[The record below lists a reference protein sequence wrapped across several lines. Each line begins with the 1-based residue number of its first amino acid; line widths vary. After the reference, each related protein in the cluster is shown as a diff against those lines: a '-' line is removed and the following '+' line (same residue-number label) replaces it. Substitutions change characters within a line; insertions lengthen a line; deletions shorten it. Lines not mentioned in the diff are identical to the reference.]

1 MSMTMN
7 VVEAKVME
15 AKVPTKNTFVHFSD
29 ASKPM
34 GTAILTRAVSCPS
47 IMTDFEHPQRSRGS
61 SADQMLSF
69 SKASFVEDDN
79 CSAASTSGQESDDNS
94 QGADAES
101 TGTWSRHNSPLNLG
115 QGVAEIPA
123 LLSQSNSPVNT
134 GRGGAEPSSPLPEA
148 AGMHSPTKSP
158 QNLGSVFGVAIP
170 IMLTP
175 PVAPLPQTGPMHSV
189 DSVAVQVGQ
198 TIPASMQVSQM
209 GPMDVV
215 AVQVGQTVPM
225 HAADAVALQVG
236 QTGPLSMP
244 MPQTAPMHDVDAVTM
259 QVGQTMP
266 ASVPMPQTTPVPVQ
280 VGQTGPSSMPMPQT
294 APMHAMDAVAMQVGQ
309 TIPASMCMPKAT
321 PVPVQVPASMHLQQ
335 TAPMHAMD
343 AVAMQVGHTM
353 PASMSMPQSAPMHA
367 VDTLPVPLQASQTMP
382 AVLSAGLQPIQ
393 ASRPASKEPTQVVS
407 VGQASAGTQLQM
419 EKARTSKRQN
429 LTMQKRINKDLVV
442 AGRKNRFEVLKVAT
456 KNLDTM
462 NGVNLATAFHRI
474 AKGTTDE
481 VEAVSGSSAFASMLV
496 AAERYAEQELAL
508 FQIPLFAKLAKV
520 ATPRI
525 RSCQPYEVTN
535 LLWAFAEFYKFEQDA
550 AAELSTELRS
560 LLDGV
565 ADLFCGRA
573 AGEFKVQVL
582 TSALMSVSAIP
593 WDQSFSQTW
602 LFNTTFHELASRW
615 GKAHVAVA
623 LERLRVKCNHFCET
637 VLSSGSQKF
646 PTVVAELEAM
656 AAERASN
663 QLAAGRPA
671 QP

>member
-1 MSMTMN
+1 MQQN
-7 VVEAKVME
+7 K
-15 AKVPTKNTFVHFSD
+15 TK
-29 ASKPM
+29 
-34 GTAILTRAVSCPS
+34 RS
-47 IMTDFEHPQRSRGS
+47 I
-61 SADQMLSF
+61 
-69 SKASFVEDDN
+69 
-79 CSAASTSGQESDDNS
+79 
-94 QGADAES
+94 
-101 TGTWSRHNSPLNLG
+101 
-115 QGVAEIPA
+115 A
-123 LLSQSNSPVNT
+123 L
-134 GRGGAEPSSPLPEA
+134 
-148 AGMHSPTKSP
+148 
-158 QNLGSVFGVAIP
+158 
-170 IMLTP
+170 
-175 PVAPLPQTGPMHSV
+175 
-189 DSVAVQVGQ
+189 
-198 TIPASMQVSQM
+198 
-209 GPMDVV
+209 
-215 AVQVGQTVPM
+215 
-225 HAADAVALQVG
+225 
-236 QTGPLSMP
+236 
-244 MPQTAPMHDVDAVTM
+244 
-259 QVGQTMP
+259 
-266 ASVPMPQTTPVPVQ
+266 
-280 VGQTGPSSMPMPQT
+280 
-294 APMHAMDAVAMQVGQ
+294 
-309 TIPASMCMPKAT
+309 
-321 PVPVQVPASMHLQQ
+321 
-335 TAPMHAMD
+335 
-343 AVAMQVGHTM
+343 
-353 PASMSMPQSAPMHA
+353 
-367 VDTLPVPLQASQTMP
+367 
-382 AVLSAGLQPIQ
+382 
-393 ASRPASKEPTQVVS
+393 QVVS
-407 VGQASAGTQLQM
+407 VGQDSAGTQLQM
-419 EKARTSKRQN
+419 EKTRTSKRQN

-442 AGRKNRFEVLKVAT
+442 AGRKNGFEVLKVAT

-481 VEAVSGSSAFASMLV
+481 VEAVSGSSGFTSMLV
-496 AAERYAEQELAL
+496 AAERYAEQELTHRDGSLPANCCTIIAWSCAQLRL

-615 GKAHVAVA
+615 DEMAPQGKAHVAVA

>member
-1 MSMTMN
+1 MTMN
-7 VVEAKVME
+7 VAE

-47 IMTDFEHPQRSRGS
+47 IMTDFEHPRPRGS
-61 SADQMLSF
+61 SAEMLSF

-115 QGVAEIPA
+115 QRVAEIPA
-123 LLSQSNSPVNT
+123 LLSRSNSPVNM

-158 QNLGSVFGVAIP
+158 QNLGNVFGVAIP

-175 PVAPLPQTGPMHSV
+175 PVAPLPQTGPMHSM

-244 MPQTAPMHDVDAVTM
+244 MPQTAPMQAMDAVTM
-259 QVGQTMP
+259 HVGQTMP
-266 ASVPMPQTTPVPVQ
+266 ASMCMRQATPVPVQ
-280 VGQTGPSSMPMPQT
+280 VGQTVPASMPMPQT
-294 APMHAMDAVAMQVGQ
+294 APMHGMDAVTMQVGQ
-309 TIPASMCMPKAT
+309 AMT
-321 PVPVQVPASMHLQQ
+321 VPASMHMPQ

-367 VDTLPVPLQASQTMP
+367 VDTLPVPLQAAQTMP

-393 ASRPASKEPTQVVS
+393 ASRPASKETTQARFVD
-407 VGQASAGTQLQM
+407 VGISPNQGSILGFPSYM
-419 EKARTSKRQN
+419 
-429 LTMQKRINKDLVV
+429 
-442 AGRKNRFEVLKVAT
+442 G
-456 KNLDTM
+456 
-462 NGVNLATAFHRI
+462 I
-474 AKGTTDE
+474 AQG
-481 VEAVSGSSAFASMLV
+481 L
-496 AAERYAEQELAL
+496 
-508 FQIPLFAKLAKV
+508 
-520 ATPRI
+520 
-525 RSCQPYEVTN
+525 
-535 LLWAFAEFYKFEQDA
+535 
-550 AAELSTELRS
+550 
-560 LLDGV
+560 
-565 ADLFCGRA
+565 
-573 AGEFKVQVL
+573 
-582 TSALMSVSAIP
+582 
-593 WDQSFSQTW
+593 
-602 LFNTTFHELASRW
+602 
-615 GKAHVAVA
+615 
-623 LERLRVKCNHFCET
+623 LRV
-637 VLSSGSQKF
+637 V
-646 PTVVAELEAM
+646 
-656 AAERASN
+656 
-663 QLAAGRPA
+663 
-671 QP
+671 